1 MFLTTTGKNIYI
13 GHYFIHTCYFFCF
26 IFFSFILSFLCA
38 FVFFYLFCL
47 ALKAVY
53 PPMVFFMGSM
63 GPYYPS
69 PGVLQWFLNDPDISR
84 WDTSL
89 WNFVPPQYPIGE
101 NSRRPPTDL
110 PFTYKTHHKGLSS
123 FHSLGLFPAWG
134 SKTHHKGLSS
144 FHRQGLNLTCKR
156 RFNTGGRLS
165 RSIVF

>member
-1 MFLTTTGKNIYI
+1 MVLTTTGKNIYI

-69 PGVLQWFLNDPDISR
+69 PGVIQWFLNDPDISR

-101 NSRRPPTDL
+101 TQGVPNGPALHIQDSPQGTFVFSQPGAL
-110 PFTYKTHHKGLSS
+110 P
-123 FHSLGLFPAWG
+123 SLGLQDSP
-134 SKTHHKGLSS
+134 
-144 FHRQGLNLTCKR
+144 QGTFVFSPPGAQSHMQTAVQYR
-156 RFNTGGRLS
+156 RAAF
-165 RSIVF
+165 